1 MGNYSDALIKLSRCL
16 NLKQE
21 LEDKRGEGLAL
32 LGLGGL
38 YTSIGDYDHAH
49 DSYTQ
54 GLPIFHS
61 LGLPLERTMLKYL
74 GQLYCELGKYDT
86 ANIYFQRG
94 LNMAKSSGDEWVD
107 TSIILAI
114 GKAHLDRHQYQAAID
129 SLVIA
134 EKFVD
139 RMNQTENQILF
150 LSWLG
155 YAELELGRTSDAQS
169 HVAQIEKL
177 SEKRQIKP
185 TLIEVCWTLHR
196 IYAKLGND
204 AKAVHYLHLAYEE
217 LDRRA
222 KNIQESNLRQSYLS
236 KVKDNREI
244 VAAWNNYLANKK

>member
-1 MGNYSDALIKLSRCL
+1 
-16 NLKQE
+16 
-21 LEDKRGEGLAL
+21 
-32 LGLGGL
+32 
-38 YTSIGDYDHAH
+38 
-49 DSYTQ
+49 
-54 GLPIFHS
+54 
-61 LGLPLERTMLKYL
+61 MLTYL

-114 GKAHLDRHQYQAAID
+114 GKAHLGRHQYQAAID

-134 EKFVD
+134 EKYFD
-139 RMNQTENQILF
+139 RVNQTEYQMLV

-169 HVAQIEKL
+169 IIAQIEKL
-177 SEKRQIKP
+177 YENRQNK
-185 TLIEVCWTLHR
+185 TVSIELCWALHR
-196 IYAKLGND
+196 IYTKLGND
-204 AKAVHYLHLAYEE
+204 ANAVHYLQLAYEE

-244 VAAWNNYLANKK
+244 VAAWNSYRTKKN